1 MPNYS
6 TFDSMQKFW
15 DQITVNE
22 RAAIVYHVA
31 EDCNNRR
38 ELFIIAFGEDRLKP
52 LKPNSQPVIINNWFR
67 SHKIQQAINEY
78 REIWKAKQAEIVKNW
93 TSESVTEATQGQKDE
108 TAKNGVNFLN
118 PDEFLQFANLQ
129 ANEIT
134 DEKERREYLKM
145 IASLMN
151 YKDSDDSEQEQIK
164 AYLPVN
170 CQVCDL
176 YKRCSRCNFDVC
188 PVEML

>member
-1 MPNYS
+1 MY
-6 TFDSMQKFW
+6 TDF
-15 DQITVNE
+15 E
-22 RAAIVYHVA
+22 RAAAIFYVYAGCTDRKTLFTIA
-31 EDCNNRR
+31 EGTERIN
-38 ELFIIAFGEDRLKP
+38 GLKETS
-52 LKPNSQPVIINNWFR
+52 LKVMAANWFN
-67 SHKIQQAINEY
+67 SHRFQELVRQYKVIKEDEERKIIEKYLSENE
-78 REIWKAKQAEIVKNW
+78 
-93 TSESVTEATQGQKDE
+93 TETTQGQKAK

-151 YKDSDDSEQEQIK
+151 YKDSDDGEQEQIK

-176 YKRCSRCNFDVC
+176 YKRCSRCKFDVC